1 MAETSLNEAETR
13 AELIDPALN
22 EAGWAV
28 NPNRPLPEA
37 FDRLANVR
45 QHVTI

>member
-13 AELIDPALN
+13 PEPIDPALN
-22 EAGWAV
+22 EAGWGV

-37 FDRLANVR
+37 FDRLADIR
-45 QHVTI
+45 QAVTR